1 MAKSIPARRKGDE
14 YQAKFFWLKLLE
26 LRTEE
31 YIESVTFESDEIP
44 FVDDVVVSYSEP
56 IKDQLTGQQIV
67 RDLFQCKY
75 HMTQRGAFTH
85 ENLIDPSFINC
96 QDSMLERLYNAYVNL
111 SKELGSDAF
120 RLYIVSIWDWDH
132 QDVLTDHL
140 QEKEMIRA
148 TFYEKGPRSRRDKAR
163 TKLADHLGISEED
176 LQAFLNTVRFKL
188 GKNLAD
194 LTKELNVLLKY
205 ENLKQIDP
213 RVTHN
218 IYDDLA
224 WRLLGQ
230 GRHSFNKQS
239 LNELIRE
246 EKLIVLP
253 STEHSEISIR
263 SFSELARPQHDS
275 QASYLDLC
283 HFFDGRFPKDDSY
296 WEKEI
301 PERISAFMLN
311 ENLVNVPQPIHIFFD
326 CHLSI
331 AFLAGSMSSPKHRVQ
346 IIPTQKGELWEQNA
360 IDTDT
365 SLWDLQNVG
374 EIGEEWVLGISVT
387 HQVQKE
393 MEPYLEVQ
401 GLSDLPQILVQP
413 IGGTDPKA
421 VPDGNHA
428 WLLGYQ
434 LAKQLREILCNECR
448 KIHIFFAVPVA
459 LGYILGH
466 TLRHVVPSI
475 QLYEHDFEGQRY
487 KHRYYPSLRIP
498 YQP

>member
-1 MAKSIPARRKGDE
+1 MAKSNIPRRKGDD
-14 YQAKFFWLKLLE
+14 YQVRFFWLKLLE
-26 LRTEE
+26 MRTGNH
-31 YIESVTFESDEIP
+31 IESVTFESDEIS
-44 FVDDVVVSYSEP
+44 FVDDVVVSYGEP
-56 IKDQLTGQQIV
+56 IKDPQTGKQII
-67 RDLFQCKY
+67 RDLFQYKY
-75 HMTQRGAFTH
+75 HITQNNAFTH
-85 ENLIDPSFINC
+85 ENLIDPKFINGKT
-96 QDSMLERLYNAYVNL
+96 SMLERLYNAYVDL
-111 SKELGSDAF
+111 LKELDSDAF

-132 QDVLTDHL
+132 RDVLADHL

-148 TFYEKGPRSRRDKAR
+148 TFYEKGPRSKRGKAR
-163 TKLADHLGISEED
+163 TKLADHLGIPEED

-194 LTKELNVLLKY
+194 LTKELSVLLKY
-205 ENLKQIDP
+205 QNLKQIDP
-213 RVTHN
+213 QVTHN
-218 IYDDLA
+218 VYDDLA
-224 WRLLGQ
+224 WKLFAQ
-230 GRHSFNKQS
+230 GRQLFNKQS
-239 LNELIRE
+239 LNALIRE

-346 IIPTQKGELWEQNA
+346 IIPTQQGELWEQNA